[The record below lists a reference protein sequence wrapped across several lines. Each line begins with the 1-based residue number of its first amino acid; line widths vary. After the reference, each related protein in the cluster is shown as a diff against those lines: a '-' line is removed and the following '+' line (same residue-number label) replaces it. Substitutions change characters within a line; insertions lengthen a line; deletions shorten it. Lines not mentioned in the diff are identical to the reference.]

1 MVTIDYVLIGVA
13 VAFAILDVIMYVIH
27 YQPKSVDDTSAT
39 TVEPSTDGSSTDT
52 YNDSQNSMENST
64 QQ

>member
-13 VAFAILDVIMYVIH
+13 VAFAILDVIMCVIH
-27 YQPKSVDDTSAT
+27 YQPKSIDDTST
-39 TVEPSTDGSSTDT
+39 TTDT
-52 YNDSQNSMENST
+52 SNDSQNSMENST

>member
-13 VAFAILDVIMYVIH
+13 VAFAILDVIMCVIH
-27 YQPKSVDDTSAT
+27 YQPKSIDDTS
-39 TVEPSTDGSSTDT
+39 
-52 YNDSQNSMENST
+52 NDSQNSMENST